1 MGSRGS
7 STRPSSA
14 TSQPICKELDQ
25 KCSCWDSSQCPERLR
40 HNGALPDGG
49 AENRLT
55 GLPADHALFLSPH
68 GGRGPKKAATAD
80 KLCQGSVWQMTSS
93 AVLTVSLGQVVQVQT
108 TWEPTKGAYELCG
121 YGHYSSTGFLAF
133 QLLKGQEATAQ
144 QGKKDYS
151 QDPAALQSS
160 RAWKDTV

>member
-1 MGSRGS
+1 
-7 STRPSSA
+7 
-14 TSQPICKELDQ
+14 
-25 KCSCWDSSQCPERLR
+25 
-40 HNGALPDGG
+40 
-49 AENRLT
+49 
-55 GLPADHALFLSPH
+55 
-68 GGRGPKKAATAD
+68 
-80 KLCQGSVWQMTSS
+80 MTSS
-93 AVLTVSLGQVVQVQT
+93 AVLTVSLGLVVQVQT
-108 TWEPTKGAYELCG
+108 TWEPTKGAYELRG